1 MLECDGKNT
10 MAQIEINTGLVVTLK
25 IEPKKIVLVPP
36 WTESSAN
43 CSEFDS
49 KQAIVSM
56 PGTIPFDRIDWS
68 LETAQLTKEQF
79 VDAWVAF
86 ETRDDPEEIRQ
97 KPGYTNFVDR
107 AKQRAENMYDTPGI
121 VFEAS

>member
-1 MLECDGKNT
+1 

-25 IEPKKIVLVPP
+25 QDSKQVVLVPP
-36 WTESSAN
+36 WTDRTAN

-49 KQAIVSM
+49 GRAIVSM

-68 LETAQLTKEQF
+68 LKRTKLTREQF
-79 VDAWVAF
+79 VDAWVVF
-86 ETRDDPEEIRQ
+86 ETGDDPEEIRQ

-121 VFEAS
+121 VFEAP